1 MTDQPPTLA
10 AIAREAVERTFLELT
25 GQPLAPGHAEALVE
39 AAFDAISDASALH
52 LSALT
57 IADANL

>member
-10 AIAREAVERTFLELT
+10 EIAREAMERTFLELT

-39 AAFDAISDASALH
+39 AAFDAIGDASIVH

-57 IADANL
+57 VADANL